1 MEDIERFLDT
11 QARFR
16 YNEATGKCETAAAG
30 ADGAEG
36 EYTEIDDRF
45 VNTLWSRMSKQGKTV
60 RINDIRAILNS
71 EYTVL
76 FNPFIDYFEG
86 LKPWDGVTD
95 HIGGLPPRCT

>member
-1 MEDIERFLDT
+1 
-11 QARFR
+11 
-16 YNEATGKCETAAAG
+16 
-30 ADGAEG
+30 
-36 EYTEIDDRF
+36 
-45 VNTLWSRMSKQGKTV
+45 MSKQGKTV